1 MKIEA
6 DHKWKSRLLRKNSIE
21 DALAD
26 HNAALDDATRSF
38 QVGLTCITA
47 WPQVYLD
54 TIDMIFRQIATLIN
68 IHLAVG
74 DRCSGAKSIS
84 SSAVD
89 ESQDTSTSK
98 SSVFPDDTEVT
109 DVTLTSLQYLDKMSD
124 LINLSSPLLETS
136 VSAYISSSVIQFLI
150 FWFKVPC
157 WRKRRVCSRGP
168 ITFNRIWRLM
178 DNCPRRFGKPCISGC

>member
-1 MKIEA
+1 
-6 DHKWKSRLLRKNSIE
+6 
-21 DALAD
+21 
-26 HNAALDDATRSF
+26 
-38 QVGLTCITA
+38 
-47 WPQVYLD
+47 
-54 TIDMIFRQIATLIN
+54 MIFRQIATLIN

-150 FWFKVPC
+150 F
-157 WRKRRVCSRGP
+157 
-168 ITFNRIWRLM
+168 
-178 DNCPRRFGKPCISGC
+178 

>member
-1 MKIEA
+1 
-6 DHKWKSRLLRKNSIE
+6 
-21 DALAD
+21 
-26 HNAALDDATRSF
+26 
-38 QVGLTCITA
+38 
-47 WPQVYLD
+47 
-54 TIDMIFRQIATLIN
+54 MIFRQIATLIN

-109 DVTLTSLQYLDKMSD
+109 AVLAHSREDTDVTLTSLQYLDKMSD

-150 FWFKVPC
+150 F
-157 WRKRRVCSRGP
+157 
-168 ITFNRIWRLM
+168 
-178 DNCPRRFGKPCISGC
+178 